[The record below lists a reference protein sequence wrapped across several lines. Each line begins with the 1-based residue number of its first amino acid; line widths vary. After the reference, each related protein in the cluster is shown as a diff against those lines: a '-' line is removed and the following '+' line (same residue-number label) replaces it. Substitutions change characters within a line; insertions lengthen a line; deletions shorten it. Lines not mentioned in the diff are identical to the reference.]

1 MESQT
6 TTHFPI
12 TGKPQVRKVRG
23 KATNRSRKVSRPP
36 LSHRQR
42 GETRKVEPRAADQ
55 AMPPERT
62 LAVQQALKVI
72 DESDRGTESDGRGFC
87 RVHIE
92 PGRRLA
98 QRPELTPKEAAYA
111 RWLVLRYRRQVP
123 PSLLD
128 AIFGDVSLA
137 DLEDEMRRTA
147 KNRSRNV
154 PPYQGISRDPEAQ
167 GWE

>member
-1 MESQT
+1 MNNPTATYPTHT
-6 TTHFPI
+6 TEHDEQPPCERVTDPEKCREAEI
-12 TGKPQVRKVRG
+12 NAPLKPL
-23 KATNRSRKVSRPP
+23 T
-36 LSHRQR
+36 
-42 GETRKVEPRAADQ
+42 
-55 AMPPERT
+55 PEQI
-62 LAVQQALKVI
+62 AEVQQALKVI
-72 DESDRGTESDGRGFC
+72 DESDGGTESDGRGFC

-98 QRPELTPKEAAYA
+98 EKPELTPKEAAYA

-147 KNRSRNV
+147 KDRSRNV

>member
-1 MESQT
+1 MNNRTATDPTHT
-6 TTHFPI
+6 TQHDEQFPCERVADPEKCGEVEI
-12 TGKPQVRKVRG
+12 NAPLKPM
-23 KATNRSRKVSRPP
+23 T
-36 LSHRQR
+36 
-42 GETRKVEPRAADQ
+42 
-55 AMPPERT
+55 PEQIA
-62 LAVQQALKVI
+62 AVQQALKVI

-92 PGRRLA
+92 PGRSLA
-98 QRPELTPKEAAYA
+98 QKPELTPREAAYA
-111 RWLVLRYRRQVP
+111 RWLVLRYRRQVR

>member
-1 MESQT
+1 MNNPTATDQPHT
-6 TTHFPI
+6 TEHDEQPPFERVAEQE
-12 TGKPQVRKVRG
+12 KPPE
-23 KATNRSRKVSRPP
+23 AE
-36 LSHRQR
+36 L
-42 GETRKVEPRAADQ
+42 RAADQ
-55 AMPPERT
+55 PMPPERMA
-62 LAVQQALKVI
+62 AVQQALKVI

-87 RVHIE
+87 RFHIE

-98 QRPELTPKEAAYA
+98 QEPELIPKEAPYA
-111 RWLVLRYRRQVP
+111 RWLVLRYRRQVL

-154 PPYQGISRDPEAQ
+154 PPYQGISREPEAKR
-167 GWE
+167 WE